1 MGWTFEQNRPI
12 YTQLVEQLQMRII
25 CGRYMPGDKLKSV
38 REMAAEAAVNPN
50 TMQKAFAELERT
62 GLIYTQRTA
71 GRFVTEDDELI
82 RQYRRRIALE
92 KIEEF
97 MKAMKEMGYSRQ
109 EVIALMERD
118 REEAGAAGDE
128 AASNETAG
136 NGAAGIGPDE
146 TAGEVRNETAPQQE
160 EAQKGEMNL

>member
-97 MKAMKEMGYSRQ
+97 MKAMKEMGYSRE

-118 REEAGAAGDE
+118 REEAGAAGD
-128 AASNETAG
+128 
-136 NGAAGIGPDE
+136 GAAGIGPDE

>member
-1 MGWTFEQNRPI
+1 MGWIFEQNRPI

-25 CGRYMPGDKLKSV
+25 CGRYKPGDKLKSV

-71 GRFVTEDDELI
+71 GRFVTEDEDLI
-82 RQYRRRIALE
+82 RQYRQRIALE

-97 MKAMKEMGYSRQ
+97 MKAMKEMGYSRE

-118 REEAGAAGDE
+118 REEAGAAGD
-128 AASNETAG
+128 
-136 NGAAGIGPDE
+136 GAAGIGPDE

>member
-1 MGWTFEQNRPI
+1 MGWIFEQNRPI
-12 YTQLVEQLQMRII
+12 YTQLLEQLQMRII
-25 CGRYMPGDKLKSV
+25 CGQYTPGDKLKSV

-71 GRFVTEDDELI
+71 GRFVTEDGELI
-82 RQYRRRIALE
+82 RRYRRRIALE

-97 MKAMKEMGYSRQ
+97 MKAMKEMGYSRE

-118 REEAGAAGDE
+118 QEEKEEQEKQEKQEEA
-128 AASNETAG
+128 
-136 NGAAGIGPDE
+136 
-146 TAGEVRNETAPQQE
+146 APQKE
-160 EAQKGEMNL
+160 EAQKGERNL

>member
-1 MGWTFEQNRPI
+1 MAWQFDDERPI
-12 YTQLVEQLQMRII
+12 YTQLLEKIRVFII
-25 CGRYMPGDKLKSV
+25 SGQYPPGSKLPPV
-38 REMAAEAAVNPN
+38 RELAAEASVNPN

-97 MKAMKEMGYSRQ
+97 MKAMKEMGYSRE

-118 REEAGAAGDE
+118 REEAGAAGD
-128 AASNETAG
+128 
-136 NGAAGIGPDE
+136 GAAGIGPDE